1 MYRKELTESETLV
14 MRCIWDADGEISVQE
29 IIDNVEKTYGKAMK
43 RTTAS
48 TFILKLR
55 DKGYIEG
62 RQDGRIMYYRP
73 LIAEEEYI
81 RSRSKDYLDFWYG
94 GSLNRAVAMLCE
106 SAEMSPQQY
115 ERVKSLIDELE

>member
-1 MYRKELTESETLV
+1 MYLKELTESETLV
-14 MRCIWDADGEISVQE
+14 MRCIWEANGEISVQD
-29 IIDNVEKTYGKAMK
+29 IIDKVAKVYGKQMK

-62 RQDGRIMYYRP
+62 RQDGRIMYYRA
-73 LIAEEEYI
+73 IISEEDYK
-81 RSRSKDYLDFWYG
+81 RCRAKDYLDFWYG

-106 SAEMSPQQY
+106 SKELSPQQY
-115 ERVKSLIDELE
+115 ERVKNLIDELE

>member
-1 MYRKELTESETLV
+1 MYLKELTESETLV
-14 MRCIWDADGEISVQE
+14 MRCIWEADGEISVQE
-29 IIDNVEKTYGKAMK
+29 IIDNVEKTYGKSMK

-55 DKGYIEG
+55 DNGYIEG
-62 RQDGRIMYYRP
+62 RQDGRNMYYRP
-73 LIAEEEYI
+73 LIAEDEYI